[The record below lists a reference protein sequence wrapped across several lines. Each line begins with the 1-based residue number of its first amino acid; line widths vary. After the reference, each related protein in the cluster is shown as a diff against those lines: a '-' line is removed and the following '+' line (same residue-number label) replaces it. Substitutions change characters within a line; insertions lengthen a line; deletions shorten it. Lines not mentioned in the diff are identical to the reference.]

1 MQIIDS
7 KAIFGIFGTITT
19 WMISL
24 IESGLAEKII
34 VNPSIVSATAVAIYM
49 LVKAYN
55 EYQKGKIEREQ
66 M

>member
-7 KAIFGIFGTITT
+7 KAIFGIFGTVTT
-19 WMISL
+19 WAIST
-24 IESGLAEKII
+24 IESTIAEQVLI
-34 VNPSIVSATAVAIYM
+34 NPSIVSATAVAVYM

-55 EYQKGKIEREQ
+55 EYKKGKIERGE

>member
-24 IESGLAEKII
+24 VEGGLAEQVLI
-34 VNPSIVSATAVAIYM
+34 NPSIISATAVAIYM

-55 EYQKGKIEREQ
+55 EYKKGKIEREQ

>member
-24 IESGLAEKII
+24 IEGSLTETII
-34 VNPSIVSATAVAIYM
+34 VNPSIVSATAVAVYM

-55 EYQKGKIEREQ
+55 EYKKGKIERDQ